1 MEHIL
6 QVQDLSVAFQNREQ
20 EIHAVRGVSFVVN
33 PGETLG
39 IVGESGSGKSVTARS
54 IMRLLPSSIASK
66 RSGTIIFLGED
77 VALYSESDMENVR
90 GRHIGMIF
98 QDPMTSLNPTMSI
111 GSQIAESLIKHQ
123 DMTAAQAK
131 AEAINMLKMVGI
143 RNSEMR
149 YSHYPH
155 ECSGGMRQRVM
166 IAIALACRPA
176 LLIADEPTT
185 ALDVTIQAQI
195 LSVMKHM
202 QREFGTSIIL
212 ITHDLG
218 VVAGMCDRV
227 LVMKEGEIV
236 EEGSTVELF
245 ANPQHPYT
253 LKLLN
258 ALPRLHEKKVKPAPF
273 VRPRLADQRPLLEV
287 RSLKQ
292 HFDLGKGNIVK
303 AVNDISFYIQEG
315 ETLGVVG
322 ESGCGKSTTG
332 RAILRLHEPT
342 GGDVLYQGMSVNRL
356 SAQEMKIVRRHMQMI
371 FQDPYASL
379 NPRWKV
385 IDLIGEAL
393 DVHRLVSSK
402 QERKKR
408 VEELLDMVG
417 LEPSH
422 AMRYPHEFSGGQR
435 QRIGI
440 ARALAVE
447 PKFIVCDE
455 PLSALDVSIQAQI
468 VQLMQELQQRLGLT
482 YLFIAHDLSMV
493 KHISDRVAVM
503 YRGKIVELAESEA
516 LYSNPQHAYTKSL
529 LSAIPVPD
537 PQIEMRK
544 PRAFMEELE
553 ESDPYQL
560 DRSRLVEVGSG
571 HWVSI
576 PS

>member
-66 RSGTIIFLGED
+66 QSGTIIFLGVD

-143 RNSEMR
+143 RNSEVR

-195 LSVMKHM
+195 LSVMKQM

-258 ALPRLHEKKVKPAPF
+258 ALPRLHETKVKSAPF
-273 VRPRLADQRPLLEV
+273 VSPRLADQHPLLEV

-468 VQLMQELQQRLGLT
+468 VQLMQELQQSLGLT

-503 YRGKIVELAESEA
+503 YRGKIVELAESEV

-529 LSAIPVPD
+529 LAAIPVPD

-544 PRAFMEELE
+544 PRTFMEELG

-560 DRSRLVEVGSG
+560 ERSRLVEVSSG

-576 PS
+576 LS